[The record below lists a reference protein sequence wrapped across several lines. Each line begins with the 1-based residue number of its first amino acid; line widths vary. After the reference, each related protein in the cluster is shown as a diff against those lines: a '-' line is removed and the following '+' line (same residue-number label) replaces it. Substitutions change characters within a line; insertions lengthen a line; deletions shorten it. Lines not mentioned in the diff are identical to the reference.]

1 MGVKNAWKF
10 IKKSNSP
17 FTVLSSLHDIQQY
30 GTTIYVDILG
40 TFNEIFVKHFSPYE
54 KGFQNDRES
63 CLNFLKVLSLYLDKN
78 RCILYLDGFDTP
90 LEKCI
95 NKSTVEYR
103 KEMNKRKVT
112 NLIKKVESTDN
123 SIHFIKYGQ
132 TKKIEWLLKKTVTV
146 TNEMKQCF
154 LQVSCEQGWDTVMAP
169 GSAVMSIARAAN
181 GRTVVL
187 SNNSDIIFHT
197 GVVSVI
203 KATKGKFKLY
213 NISDILYTFNFSSA
227 ALTALAIIS
236 GNDHDSHISGF
247 DIQRNYKWLIESK
260 SYNLE
265 LNGAF
270 TKPKDYVDEY
280 INYLKYIGV
289 LQPFTD
295 YFLDSIMIFVLLF
308 ENLKDT
314 DGGVEHDEEY
324 NEFEKTLKVWRSQ
337 NKTKSLKQ
345 YVFSKK
351 VVKSTISLPLER
363 RGQ

>member
-10 IKKSNSP
+10 IQKSNSP
-17 FTVLSSLHDIQQY
+17 STMLSTLHDIKHY
-30 GTTIYVDILG
+30 GTTIYVD
-40 TFNEIFVKHFSPYE
+40 V
-54 KGFQNDRES
+54 
-63 CLNFLKVLSLYLDKN
+63 
-78 RCILYLDGFDTP
+78 LDGFDTL

-103 KEMNKRKVT
+103 KEMNKQKVLT
-112 NLIKKVESTDN
+112 LIKKVESAGN
-123 SIHFIKYGQ
+123 SIDFIKYSQ

-154 LQVSCEQGWDTVMAP
+154 LQVSCEQGWNTVMEP
-169 GSAVMSIARAAN
+169 GSAIMAIARVAN

-203 KATKGKFKLY
+203 KPTKGKFKLY
-213 NISDILYTFNFSSA
+213 NISDILYTFNISSA

-247 DIQRNYKWLIESK
+247 DIQRNHKWLIESK

-270 TKPKDYVDEY
+270 IKPKDYVDEY
-280 INYLKYIGV
+280 INNLKYTGV

-295 YFLDSIMIFVLLF
+295 YFLDSVMIFVLLF
-308 ENLKDT
+308 ENLQDS
-314 DGGVEHDEEY
+314 DSVIECDEAY
-324 NEFEKTLKVWRSQ
+324 NEFERTLQVWRSQ

-351 VVKSTISLPLER
+351 VV
-363 RGQ
+363 